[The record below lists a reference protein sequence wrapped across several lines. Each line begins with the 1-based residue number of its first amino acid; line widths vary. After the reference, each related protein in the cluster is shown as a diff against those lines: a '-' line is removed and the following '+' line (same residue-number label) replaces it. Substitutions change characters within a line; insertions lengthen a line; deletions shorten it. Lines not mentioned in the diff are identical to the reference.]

1 MTRKSSSVTIRHVA
15 KHANISVATVSRF
28 INQNAPVSPDV
39 AERISQAMVDLN
51 YSPHAAARQLATRRT
66 RTVGLLLTDMHND
79 FFAPLVCG
87 IEMSVSEH
95 RYNLLVATYKP
106 ALRDEV
112 QLPLGPHNTDGLLVF
127 VDGLNEDQL
136 AQLYMTEFPLV
147 LIHRAPPPHL
157 KIPFVTVENK
167 LATRKIVDHLI
178 EEHGR
183 RRIMFMRGP
192 DNQEDSHWREMGYR
206 ASMEAHG
213 IKVDE
218 SLILYGGFELGI
230 AQEALRS
237 YLSQNGCN
245 FDAVFTGDDD
255 AAMGVLPALKEAGIR
270 VPGDVSVA
278 GFDDSRLSPYL
289 DPPLTTVRA
298 PTEQVGHIAANQLF
312 NILLG
317 QPAEEATLLP
327 TDIILR
333 RSCGCP

>member
-15 KHANISVATVSRF
+15 KHANVSVATVSRF
-28 INQNAPVSPDV
+28 INQNAPVSHDV
-39 AERISQAMVDLN
+39 AERISQAMMDLS

-66 RTVGLLLTDMHND
+66 RTIGLLLTDMHND

-87 IEMSVSEH
+87 IETSVSEH

-136 AQLYMTEFPLV
+136 AQLYMTQFPLV
-147 LIHRAPPPHL
+147 LIHRAPPAHL

-167 LATRKIVDHLI
+167 LATRKIIDHLI

-192 DNQEDSHWREMGYR
+192 SNQEDSHWRELGYR

-213 IKVDE
+213 ITVDE
-218 SLILYGGFELGI
+218 AMILYGGFELGI
-230 AQEALRS
+230 AQVALQN

-255 AAMGVLPALKEAGIR
+255 AAMGVLPTLKEAGIL
-270 VPGDVSVA
+270 VPEDVSVA

-317 QPAEEATLLP
+317 EPSEEATLLP
-327 TDIILR
+327 TEIILR